1 MVLYKYYFVLLYI
14 VCVYAYIFKKAE
26 NSTKLIFYIKIMKS
40 LNNFAESLRYEA
52 PAVEVV
58 EINVERG
65 FELSQAPGFDIDGD
79 FTEEDVIW

>member
-1 MVLYKYYFVLLYI
+1 
-14 VCVYAYIFKKAE
+14 
-26 NSTKLIFYIKIMKS
+26 MKS

-52 PAVEVV
+52 PSVEIV

-65 FELSQAPGFDIDGD
+65 FELSQTPGFDIDGD